1 MTFPFFVL
9 RKIWRISGSGTERRL
24 FASPLRVPL
33 YLIRKGYRRTSFCV
47 TLKGATLSY
56 PQGYQA
62 WLSFLFSAS
71 LLFFF
76 RRYGE
81 FVVFSAGKVRNT
93 YSFLWLRYADIVKRQ
108 RKGWKRKI
116 TEGRITV
123 LLSLTSE
130 PAIFPEPKDGNLRRW
145 GFKGTSE
152 RLSSIT
158 LMDMA
163 YSGFL
168 FGISFCT
175 FLRILMG

>member
-1 MTFPFFVL
+1 M
-9 RKIWRISGSGTERRL
+9 GSGTERRL

-33 YLIRKGYRRTSFCV
+33 SFIRKEYRRTSFCV
-47 TLKGATLSY
+47 TLKGATFFY

-62 WLSFLFSAS
+62 GLSFFCIFF
-71 LLFFF
+71 LLFC
-76 RRYGE
+76 RSVE
-81 FVVFSAGKVRNT
+81 FVVFSARKVRNT

-108 RKGWKRKI
+108 QKGWKREI

-123 LLSLTSE
+123 LLFLTSE
-130 PAIFPEPKDGNLRRW
+130 PAIFPESKDGNLRRW
-145 GFKGTSE
+145 DFEGTSE

-168 FGISFCT
+168 FGISFCIS
-175 FLRILMG
+175 LRILMG

>member
-1 MTFPFFVL
+1 M
-9 RKIWRISGSGTERRL
+9 GSGTERRL

-81 FVVFSAGKVRNT
+81 FVVFSAEKVRNT

-108 RKGWKRKI
+108 RKMDGKRKYRGTYNRTTLPDI
-116 TEGRITV
+116 GTGYFPGAEGREFASV
-123 LLSLTSE
+123 G
-130 PAIFPEPKDGNLRRW
+130 PQK
-145 GFKGTSE
+145 
-152 RLSSIT
+152 
-158 LMDMA
+158 
-163 YSGFL
+163 YV
-168 FGISFCT
+168 
-175 FLRILMG
+175 